1 MRRHSSEAY
10 LISALVSLRDA
21 HAAQRLGITPEMF
34 AGYQAEYRFLMSYQQ
49 TYGECPSPE
58 VLVQRFPSFSYTPN
72 EDVRFSADDVRD
84 EYNRRELAK
93 AVRSTVEQLRFG
105 DLDAAL
111 LEWNSFA
118 PVTGTKS
125 LVDSL
130 ADDGF
135 LEHHGEFVDSVP
147 VPWDTLQACTGGI
160 GPGQFWTFAA
170 RMGMGKSWTA
180 LVIAR
185 DAILAGRRVVF
196 WSMEMPRKQVHQRM
210 HALLAPCLNFGVTFN
225 ELKGGTYSKR
235 EYRDLLA
242 SIRDNVM
249 GNLFV
254 LDSSDLTIT
263 PAAIAGHADAA
274 DLHIVDHLGL
284 MRGSAGGRA
293 VDDWRN
299 MAVISNEL
307 KEIALAKKTRVVALS
322 QINREGDTG
331 TWRPPRAKFLSQ
343 SDAIGQ
349 DSDVVV
355 TMRRF
360 SNSTMVYLLDKNRDG
375 PSDRLFWSHFNV
387 DTANFAEIT
396 RETAEHIKDNE
407 DYDD

>member
-34 AGYQAEYRFLMSYQQ
+34 AGYQPEYRFLLSYQQ

-58 VLVQRFPSFSYTPN
+58 ALTQRFPAFVYAPN

-84 EYNRRELAK
+84 EFNRRELAK

-111 LEWNSFA
+111 LEWNSFS
-118 PVTGTKS
+118 PTTGAKS

-130 ADDGF
+130 ADDAF
-135 LEHHGEFVDSVP
+135 LEHHGEFLDSIE
-147 VPWDTLQACTGGI
+147 VPWQTLQGLTRGI
-160 GPGQFWTFAA
+160 GPGQYWTFAA
-170 RMGMGKSWTA
+170 RLGQGKSWTG
-180 LVIAR
+180 LEIAR
-185 DAILAGRRVVF
+185 AAILAGRKVIV
-196 WSMEMPRKQVHQRM
+196 WSMEMPRHQIHTRM
-210 HALLAPCLNFGVTFN
+210 HAMLAPHLGYGVTFN

-235 EYRDLLA
+235 EYRDLLT

-254 LDSSDLTIT
+254 LDSSDLMIT

-274 DLHIVDHLGL
+274 ELHIVDHIGL
-284 MRGSAGGRA
+284 MRSSSGSRA
-293 VDDWRN
+293 IDDWRI
-299 MAVISNEL
+299 AATISNEF
-307 KEIALAKKTRVVALS
+307 KELALAKRTRVVALS

-331 TWRPPRAKFLSQ
+331 GWRPPRSKTLSQ
-343 SDAIGQ
+343 SDSVGQ

-355 TMRRF
+355 TAKRF
-360 SNSTMVYLLDKNRDG
+360 SNSTMCYLLDKNRDG
-375 PSDRLFWSHFNV
+375 PSDRLYWTNFDV
-387 DTANFAEIT
+387 DNARFGEIT
-396 RETAEHIKDNE
+396 REMAEHIKDNE